1 MNDLQN
7 EISRLEF
14 EISRNRQLLNDP
26 ELSALAQEE
35 IQRLEDQ
42 KRVLG
47 QSINFQQSSNQQST
61 INPAEP
67 RTVWYRAKRDTRQSR
82 DNQQLLSRFATIE
95 IRPGAGGDEAKIW
108 VGDLARMYSRFCD
121 IIGLKTVVIDNGIIK
136 VAGAPNSEFRIQNS
150 ESQVGPYGLLK
161 FESGV
166 HRVQRIP
173 QTESHGRI
181 HTSTAS
187 VVVLPE
193 ITPLEVEIKDNE
205 LAWAFSHSGGPGG
218 QNVNK
223 VSTAVRLTHIPSGLV
238 ISVRQERTQQ
248 QNKSIALELLRSK
261 LWEIEQEKTLK
272 TLEQQRTTAVGRG
285 SRAEKI
291 RTYNFPQNRITDHRI
306 NKSWHNLD
314 VVLEG
319 GLEEIISEVQQLL
332 D

>member
-1 MNDLQN
+1 MLY
-7 EISRLEF
+7 
-14 EISRNRQLLNDP
+14 
-26 ELSALAQEE
+26 
-35 IQRLEDQ
+35 
-42 KRVLG
+42 
-47 QSINFQQSSNQQST
+47 ST
-61 INPAEP
+61 
-67 RTVWYRAKRDTRQSR
+67 YM
-82 DNQQLLSRFATIE
+82 
-95 IRPGAGGDEAKIW
+95 IR
-108 VGDLARMYSRFCD
+108 
-121 IIGLKTVVIDNGIIK
+121 VVINGYGRIGRVAHRVILEKHSSEIEVVAINAGSSTDIK
-136 VAGAPNSEFRIQNS
+136 GWMYLLKYDSVYGSLKNSEFRIQNS